1 MKKVLLVGLALSL
14 GIGSSSALAALE
26 RMGDFALLDGQ
37 GRFHQLSRYQHR
49 EAVTVMSFSQDCAD
63 MSSLLESYATLQ
75 KKYADEGIEFLLL
88 DSSGATRDEL
98 AAIDAGMPVLYDEGR
113 LVAETLG
120 MTHVGEVRVLNPSR
134 LSLYYRG
141 DVSTE
146 LDSLLGTV
154 LASRVRDTVVVDGGS
169 TGCEL
174 QFPARDTH
182 LAKVPDYSTEV
193 APIIVENCVQCHRQW
208 GAAPFPMDS
217 HVSLLGWSPMIKEVL
232 LNKRMPPAQVD
243 PLVSHSSSARYLDIK
258 DIQTIVHWINA
269 GGPRG
274 DGAVDPLEQLVFDQD
289 ETWLLGEPDLIVS
302 TPTHLIPSNG
312 VLEDIYEDVELGLE
326 EGKWVRA
333 IQFMP
338 TANGTLHHLM
348 VMVTG
353 PDEDFWGAER
363 GNLLAKRR
371 FLDGYSPGKPVVTQ
385 FDSETGVFI
394 PAGHKLSMQF
404 QYVGMGAEVRNVTKI
419 GLYFSD
425 QPPAKER
432 MVQAVSARFSIPA
445 NTPYIPVHAEHEF
458 DQDVMITGVRA
469 RMNERGK
476 NMKFSVEF
484 PDGRTKDL
492 LSVAAYNYAWQPHYV
507 LEAPVEVPAG
517 STVHVTGAFDN
528 SVSNPFNPD
537 PTETVEPGLE
547 ITDEMFTG
555 YFSYYPK

>member
-1 MKKVLLVGLALSL
+1 
-14 GIGSSSALAALE
+14 
-26 RMGDFALLDGQ
+26 MGDFALLDGA
-37 GRFHQLSRYQHR
+37 GGFHQLSRYQHR
-49 EAVTVMSFSQDCAD
+49 EAVVVMSFAQECAGMASALD
-63 MSSLLESYATLQ
+63 AYAALQ
-75 KKYADEGIEFLLL
+75 HQYAEEGIEFLLL
-88 DSSGATRDEL
+88 DSTGTSRQQL
-98 AAIDAGMPVLYDEGR
+98 AAIDAGMPILHDEGR

-120 MTHVGEVRVLNPSR
+120 MTRVGEVRVLNPSR

-141 DVSTE
+141 DVGTE
-146 LDSLLGTV
+146 LDSLL
-154 LASRVRDTVVVDGGS
+154 ASLLTTRVRNTVSVEGS
-169 TGCEL
+169 GAGCEL
-174 QFPARDTH
+174 QFPERDAH
-182 LAKVPDYSTEV
+182 LARAPDYSTEV
-193 APIIVENCVQCHRQW
+193 APLIVENCVQCHRQW

-243 PLVSHSSSARYLDIK
+243 PLVSHSSSARYLDVK

-289 ETWLLGEPDLIVS
+289 ETWLLGEPSLVIS
-302 TPTHLIPSNG
+302 TPTHLIPANG

-326 EGKWVRA
+326 EGKWVKA

-348 VMVTG
+348 VMVTA

-371 FLDGYSPGKPVVTQ
+371 FLEGYSPGKPVVTEFNPQ
-385 FDSETGVFI
+385 TGVFI

-419 GLYFSD
+419 GLYFAD
-425 QPPAKER
+425 EPPASER
-432 MVQAVSARFSIPA
+432 MVQAVSASFSIPA
-445 NTPYIPVHAEHEF
+445 NTPDIPVHAEHEF
-458 DQDVMITGVRA
+458 DQDVVITGVRA

-484 PDGRTKDL
+484 PDGRKTDL
-492 LSVAAYNYAWQPHYV
+492 LSVAAYNYAWQPHYE
-507 LEAPVEVPAG
+507 LDAPVEVPAG
-517 STVHVTGAFDN
+517 SKVHVTGAFDN

-537 PTETVEPGLE
+537 PTEAVEPGFE

-555 YFSYYPK
+555 YFSYYPR

>member
-1 MKKVLLVGLALSL
+1 MKKILQSGLALLL
-14 GIGSSSALAALE
+14 GVGASSALAALD
-26 RMGDFALLDGQ
+26 RTGDFALLDGD
-37 GRFHQLSRYQHR
+37 GGFHQLSRYQHR
-49 EAVTVMSFSQDCAD
+49 EAVAIMSYAQDCAG
-63 MSSLLESYATLQ
+63 MPAALEAYAALQ
-75 KKYADEGIEFLLL
+75 RQYTEQGIEFLLL
-88 DSSGATRDEL
+88 DSSGSSRQVL
-98 AAIDAGMPVLYDEGR
+98 ADIDAGMPVLHDEGR
-113 LVAETLG
+113 LVAEMLG
-120 MTHVGEVRVLNPSR
+120 MAHVGEVRVLNPSR

-141 DVSTE
+141 GAGAE
-146 LDSLLGTV
+146 LDSLLSSLLT
-154 LASRVRDTVVVDGGS
+154 SRVRNTVSVEGTGA
-169 TGCEL
+169 GCEL
-174 QFPARDTH
+174 QFPERDAH

-193 APIIVENCVQCHRQW
+193 APLIVENCVQCHRQW

-243 PLVSHSSSARYLDIK
+243 PLVGHSSSARYLDVK

-289 ETWLLGEPDLIVS
+289 ENWLLGEPDLIVS
-302 TPTHLIPSNG
+302 TPTHLIPANG
-312 VLEDIYEDVELGLE
+312 VLEDIYEDVDLGLE
-326 EGKWVRA
+326 EGKWVKA

-348 VMVTG
+348 VMVTAPG
-353 PDEDFWGAER
+353 EDFWGAER
-363 GNLLAKRR
+363 GSHLATRR
-371 FLDGYSPGKPVVTQ
+371 FLEGYSPGKPVVTE
-385 FDSETGVFI
+385 FNENTGVFI

-419 GLYFSD
+419 GLYFAD
-425 QPPAKER
+425 EPPASER
-432 MVQAVSARFSIPA
+432 MVQAVSTSFTIPP
-445 NTPYIPVHAEHEF
+445 NTPTIPVHAEHEF
-458 DQDVMITGVRA
+458 DHDVVITGVRA

-484 PDGRTKDL
+484 PDGRRQEL

-507 LEAPVEVPAG
+507 LDEPVEVPAG

-537 PTETVEPGLE
+537 PTESVAPGLD

>member
-1 MKKVLLVGLALSL
+1 MKKILQSGLALLL
-14 GIGSSSALAALE
+14 GVASSSSLAALD
-26 RMGDFALLDGQ
+26 RIGDFALLDGA
-37 GRFHQLSRYQHR
+37 GEFHQLSRYQHR
-49 EAVTVMSFSQDCAD
+49 EAVAIMSFAQECAG
-63 MSSLLESYATLQ
+63 MPSALESYTALQ
-75 KKYADEGIEFLLL
+75 QQYAEQGIEFLLL
-88 DSSGATRDEL
+88 DSSGASRQQL
-98 AAIDAGMPVLYDEGR
+98 SAIDAGMPILHDEGR

-141 DVSTE
+141 DVGAE
-146 LDSLLGTV
+146 LGSLLST
-154 LASRVRDTVVVDGGS
+154 LLSSRVRNTVS
-169 TGCEL
+169 TEGPGAGCEL
-174 QFPARDTH
+174 QFPARDAH
-182 LAKVPDYSTEV
+182 LARVPDYSTEV
-193 APIIVENCVQCHRQW
+193 APLIVENCVQCHRQW
-208 GAAPFPMDS
+208 GAAPFAMNS

-243 PLVSHSSSARYLDIK
+243 PLISHSSSARYLDVK

-312 VLEDIYEDVELGLE
+312 VLEDIYEDVDLGLD
-326 EGKWVRA
+326 EGKWVKA

-348 VMVTG
+348 VMVTAPG
-353 PDEDFWGAER
+353 EDFWGAER

-371 FLDGYSPGKPVVTQ
+371 FLEGYSPGKPVVTE
-385 FDSETGVFI
+385 FNRETGVFI

-404 QYVGMGAEVRNVTKI
+404 QYVGMGAEVRNVTRI
-419 GLYFSD
+419 GLYFAD
-425 QPPAKER
+425 EPPASER
-432 MVQAVSARFSIPA
+432 MVQAVSTSFTIPA
-445 NTPYIPVHAEHEF
+445 NTPDIPVHAEHEF
-458 DQDVMITGVRA
+458 DQDVVITGVRA

-484 PDGRTKDL
+484 PDGHTREL

-507 LEAPVEVPAG
+507 LDEPVEVPAG
-517 STVHVTGAFDN
+517 SIVHVTGAFDN

-537 PTETVEPGLE
+537 PTEAVEPGLE

>member
-1 MKKVLLVGLALSL
+1 MKKILQSGLALLL
-14 GIGSSSALAALE
+14 GVASSSTLAALD
-26 RMGDFALLDGQ
+26 RMGDFALLDGA
-37 GRFHQLSRYQHR
+37 GGFHQLSRYQHR
-49 EAVTVMSFSQDCAD
+49 EAVVVMSFAQECAGMASALD
-63 MSSLLESYATLQ
+63 AYAALQ
-75 KKYADEGIEFLLL
+75 HQYAEQGIEFLLL
-88 DSSGATRDEL
+88 DSTGTSRQQL
-98 AAIDAGMPVLYDEGR
+98 AAIDAGMPILHDEGR

-141 DVSTE
+141 DIGTE
-146 LDSLLGTV
+146 LDSLL
-154 LASRVRDTVVVDGGS
+154 ASLLTTRVRNTVSMEGS
-169 TGCEL
+169 GAGCEL
-174 QFPARDTH
+174 QFPERDAH
-182 LAKVPDYSTEV
+182 LARAPDYSTEV
-193 APIIVENCVQCHRQW
+193 APLIVENCVQCHRQW

-243 PLVSHSSSARYLDIK
+243 PLVSHSSSARYLDVK

-289 ETWLLGEPDLIVS
+289 ETWLLGEPSLVIS
-302 TPTHLIPSNG
+302 TPTHLIPANG
-312 VLEDIYEDVELGLE
+312 VLEDIYEEVELGLE
-326 EGKWVRA
+326 EGKWVKA

-348 VMVTG
+348 VMVTA
-353 PDEDFWGAER
+353 PEEDFWGAER

-371 FLDGYSPGKPVVTQ
+371 FLEGYSPGKPVVTEFNQ
-385 FDSETGVFI
+385 QTGVFI

-419 GLYFSD
+419 GLYFAD
-425 QPPAKER
+425 EPPASER
-432 MVQAVSARFSIPA
+432 MVQAVSASFSIPA
-445 NTPYIPVHAEHEF
+445 NTPDIPVHAEHEF
-458 DQDVMITGVRA
+458 DQDVVITGVRA

-484 PDGRTKDL
+484 PDGRKTDL
-492 LSVAAYNYAWQPHYV
+492 LSVAAYNYAWQPHYELDV
-507 LEAPVEVPAG
+507 PLEVPAG
-517 STVHVTGAFDN
+517 SKVHVTGAFDN

-537 PTETVEPGLE
+537 PTEAVEPGLE

>member
-1 MKKVLLVGLALSL
+1 MKKVLLVWLALGL
-14 GIGSSSALAALE
+14 GVGSSSALAALD
-26 RMGDFALLDGQ
+26 RIGDFALLDGD
-37 GRFHQLSRYQHR
+37 GNFHQLSRYQHR
-49 EAVTVMSFSQDCAD
+49 EAVAVMAYSRECAD
-63 MSSLLESYATLQ
+63 MTTLLASYSTLQ
-75 KKYADEGIEFLLL
+75 SKYAEQGIEFLLL
-88 DSSGATRDEL
+88 DSSGTSRDAL
-98 AAIDAGMPVLYDEGR
+98 GTLDLDMPVLHDEGR
-113 LVAETLG
+113 LVAEILD
-120 MTHVGEVRVLNPSR
+120 MSHVGEVRVLNPSR

-141 DVSTE
+141 GIGVE

-154 LASRVRDTVVVDGGS
+154 LTSRVRNTLAGDDPG

-174 QFPARDTH
+174 QFPARDAH

-193 APIIVENCVQCHRQW
+193 APLIVENCVQCHRQW

-243 PLVSHSSSARYLDIK
+243 PLVGHSSSARYLNVE

-274 DGAVDPLEQLVFDQD
+274 DGAVDPLEELVFDED

-302 TPTHLIPSNG
+302 TPAHLIPSNG
-312 VLEDIYEDVELGLE
+312 VLEDIYENVELGLE
-326 EGKWVRA
+326 EDKWVRA

-363 GNLLAKRR
+363 GNLMAKRR
-371 FLDGYSPGKPVVTQ
+371 FLEGYSPGKPVVTE
-385 FDSETGVFI
+385 FDSETGVLI

-404 QYVGMGAEVRNVTKI
+404 QYVGMGAEVRNVTRI
-419 GLYFSD
+419 GLYFAD
-425 QPPAKER
+425 EPPARER
-432 MVQAVSARFSIPA
+432 MVQAVSAPFSIPA
-445 NTPYIPVHAEHEF
+445 NTQDIPVHAEHEI

-476 NMKFSVEF
+476 RMKFSVEF
-484 PDGRTKDL
+484 PDGTTKDL
-492 LSVAAYNYAWQPHYV
+492 LSVAAYNYAWQPHYT
-507 LEAPVEVPAG
+507 LDEPVEVPAG
-517 STVHVTGAFDN
+517 SKVHVVGAFDN

-537 PTETVEPGLE
+537 PTQAVEPGLE